1 MFSASL
7 VQIGT
12 TRNYIAVGEKLLGFV
27 LVCELACTELQEKK
41 VPTRYQDRYILDTAR
56 AVETSVTVNENS
68 PIQNYVHP
76 DDHTQSTN
84 EITPGLKPFTV
95 VVNIT

>member
-41 VPTRYQDRYILDTAR
+41 IPTRYQDRYILDTAR

-76 DDHTQSTN
+76 DDHTTN